1 MAGGAVADDMCNQ
14 NLFPAFHITGE
25 RGWINDPNGLVEF
38 NGEYHVFF
46 QYYPDDCQWGP
57 MHWGHVKSKDLM
69 HWERL
74 PVALKPDENEDGCFS
89 GSAIVWNGQL
99 WLLYT
104 GFKQNEGGEAVRQ
117 LQCLASS
124 RDGVHFI
131 KHGIVI
137 GEKEL
142 PADYCPWD
150 FRDPKLFR
158 RDDKFYCVVAAKKRG
173 GGGRV
178 LLFES
183 EDLFGWKFVC
193 DLFGRDG
200 KGLMIECP
208 DLRDDMGL
216 LMYSEQ
222 FYPAEGRKFLN
233 VHSSLYRFGAL
244 DVCKGYRAESDG
256 EIIDYG
262 FDFYAPQTFTQ
273 TPVMIGWLDMWDRA
287 NPTKQFGFAGQ
298 LTVPRC
304 LTRKGTKLLQRPV
317 YDKKAV
323 RSEENFTT
331 LSDHLLIGAVKV
343 QAKDLSDFSI
353 HLRKAGENETLFE
366 LRDEEWVFDRSRSG
380 TPISGAEKDADSLAG
395 IRRMPFERSEET
407 EIEIVSDQF
416 SLEIFVNGI
425 SMSNVICPPLGADGL
440 ELSISARSCQYTRY
454 EIK

>member
-1 MAGGAVADDMCNQ
+1 MLQRSAGAAD
-14 NLFPAFHITGE
+14 
-25 RGWINDPNGLVEF
+25 
-38 NGEYHVFF
+38 
-46 QYYPDDCQWGP
+46 
-57 MHWGHVKSKDLM
+57 
-69 HWERL
+69 
-74 PVALKPDENEDGCFS
+74 
-89 GSAIVWNGQL
+89 
-99 WLLYT
+99 
-104 GFKQNEGGEAVRQ
+104 
-117 LQCLASS
+117 
-124 RDGVHFI
+124 
-131 KHGIVI
+131 
-137 GEKEL
+137 
-142 PADYCPWD
+142 
-150 FRDPKLFR
+150 
-158 RDDKFYCVVAAKKRG
+158 
-173 GGGRV
+173 RV

-353 HLRKAGENETLFE
+353 HLRKAGKMKPCSSSETRNGSSTAPDRGRRFRAPKRMRIL
-366 LRDEEWVFDRSRSG
+366 LRESGACRLSVRRKRKSRS
-380 TPISGAEKDADSLAG
+380 
-395 IRRMPFERSEET
+395 
-407 EIEIVSDQF
+407 
-416 SLEIFVNGI
+416 
-425 SMSNVICPPLGADGL
+425 
-440 ELSISARSCQYTRY
+440 
-454 EIK
+454 